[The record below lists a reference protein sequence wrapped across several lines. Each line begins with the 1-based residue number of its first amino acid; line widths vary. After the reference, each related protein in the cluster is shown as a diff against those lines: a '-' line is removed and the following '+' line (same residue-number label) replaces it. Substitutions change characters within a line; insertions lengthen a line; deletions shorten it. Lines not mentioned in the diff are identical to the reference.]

1 MNNAKVLL
9 VEDEQIISMEIA
21 HRLKRSG
28 YDVVGTATSGWE
40 AYEKAVSLRPDVII
54 MDINLSG
61 DLDGIK
67 TTEAIRS
74 KVDIPVIYLT
84 AFGDHTTVS
93 RAKHTEPYGYLV
105 KPFETRELE
114 STIVVALNRRKMEAK
129 LKESERWLN
138 ATLRS
143 IGDAILATNSDGI
156 IKYSNKQAEQ
166 ILGLD
171 SDTLKG
177 KRIDH
182 VFHLVD
188 PQTYNPIENPVI
200 TILNNPYPQKNYNEA
215 FLLKRNAELMM
226 IEEHTTLIRDEA
238 GTLTGVVL
246 IFRDITERK
255 QSELG
260 LIASETKYRNLFE
273 SMSQGV
279 LYNDINGDILSFN
292 SAVCKIFDIKEEE
305 LSQINIFDS
314 RFKFFFEDGTEL
326 PLEKLPPYVALKTG
340 KEVKDILLRIRF
352 SKTGD
357 EKWLTL
363 SSTPE
368 YSAGNSK
375 PFRIFTIIS
384 DITHI
389 KNYEAE
395 LKELNKSKDDFFSII
410 AHDLKSPFQGLLGF
424 TGLLKDEFPNL
435 SEEEKNDFIDRIHS
449 TTRNIFQFI
458 EQLLEWSRLQTGR
471 VEYRKE
477 KIDIEKV
484 VNTISQ
490 LHKPNA
496 DNKHISIENRIAAET
511 FGYGDIRMFEAVI
524 DNLLSNAIKFTPDKG
539 IIKISADILDQFL
552 QVTVEDSGVGIAQN
566 KISKLFKIDSHISTK
581 GTSGETGT
589 GLGLILCAEI
599 VNKLQGKIWV
609 ESIEGNGTKFIFT
622 IPKYQ

>member
-1 MNNAKVLL
+1 MNSPKVLL

-114 STIVVALNRRKMEAK
+114 STIMVALNRRKMEAK
-129 LKESERWLN
+129 LKDSERWLN

-171 SDTLKG
+171 SETLCG

-188 PQTYNPIENPVI
+188 PLTYNPIENPVI
-200 TILNNPYPQKNYNEA
+200 RILNSPYPQINYNEA

-238 GTLTGVVL
+238 GSLTGVVL
-246 IFRDITERK
+246 VFRDITERK

-292 SAVCKIFDIKEEE
+292 TAVCNIFEIKEDE
-305 LSQINIFDS
+305 LSQINIYDS
-314 RFKFFFEDGTEL
+314 KFKFFFEDGTEL
-326 PLEKLPPYVALKTG
+326 PREKLPPYLALKTG
-340 KEVKDILLRIRF
+340 KEVKDVLLKIRF
-352 SKTGD
+352 SRTGN

-368 YSAGNSK
+368 YSSGNSK

-384 DITHI
+384 DITHV

-424 TGLLKDEFPNL
+424 TGLLKDEYPSL
-435 SEEEKNDFIDRIHS
+435 SEDEKIDFIDRIHS

-477 KIDIEKV
+477 KVDIQKV
-484 VNTISQ
+484 INTIIQ

-496 DNKHISIENRIAAET
+496 DNKHISIENLCAPDT

-524 DNLLSNAIKFTPDKG
+524 DNLLSNAIKFTPDRG
-539 IIKISADILDQFL
+539 NVKISADILDQFI
-552 QVTVEDSGVGIAQN
+552 QITVEDSGVGIAQN
-566 KISKLFKIDSHISTK
+566 KISKLFKIDSHISTI

-599 VNKLQGKIWV
+599 VNKLRGKIWV
-609 ESIEGNGTKFIFT
+609 ESIERSGTKFIFT